1 MSRSRT
7 WAVLCHVLPFRCD
20 TNSGRI
26 ISLLK
31 WLIGRSIWTCL
42 RRSASLAGM
51 AANSQTAQRVIDTYH
66 QAASA
71 NRATEAR
78 CGNVI
83 RLSPKLAEDVL
94 ITADLHGQRL
104 NFRRLVRIAALDE
117 HPKRHVILQEVLHG
131 GPMYPGTQGCMSHL
145 LLEDVAKWKVEYPQ
159 QVHFLLSNH
168 ELSECTD
175 FPIAKGG
182 KILNV
187 LLRFGMLEQYGDA
200 VSSIRDAAMQFVGS
214 CPLAVQLSNG
224 IFVCH
229 GSPNLVDEDGF
240 DTSVFDRPLT
250 PDDLRSGGAVFRL
263 VWGRDFRAENAAAFA
278 ALVGA
283 KLLIHGHEPCADGYA
298 APNPQQII
306 LDCCSQNACF
316 LLLSLDETLTHQQLV
331 QRIQPL

>member
-1 MSRSRT
+1 
-7 WAVLCHVLPFRCD
+7 
-20 TNSGRI
+20 
-26 ISLLK
+26 
-31 WLIGRSIWTCL
+31 
-42 RRSASLAGM
+42 M
-51 AANSQTAQRVIDTYH
+51 AATSQLVQRIIDTYR

-71 NRATEAR
+71 NRKTAAR

-83 RLSPKLAEDVL
+83 RLSPEFAEDVL

-104 NFRRLVRIAALDE
+104 NFGRLVRMAALDQ
-117 HPKRHVILQEVLHG
+117 HPRRHVILQEVLHG
-131 GPMYPGTQGCMSHL
+131 GPVYPGTQGCMSHL

-168 ELSECTD
+168 ELSEYTD
-175 FPIAKGG
+175 FPISKGG
-182 KILNV
+182 KVLNV
-187 LLRFGMLEQYGDA
+187 LLRFGMSEQYGDA
-200 VSSIRDAAMQFVGS
+200 ASGIREAAMQFVGS

-229 GSPNLVDEDGF
+229 GSPNLVDEEGF
-240 DTSVFDRPLT
+240 DIGVFDRPLT
-250 PDDLRSGGAVFRL
+250 PDDLRGGGAVFRL

-306 LDCCSQNACF
+306 LDCCSQNACC
-316 LLLSLDETLTHQQLV
+316 LLLSLGETPTHQQLL
-331 QRIQPL
+331 QRIRPL